1 MQRSYA
7 VMYLLNL
14 RADSVD
20 VEALVV
26 AVGSQKEA
34 NSPKLQEE
42 VAVSWKL
49 DHQVLETNNL
59 GGWTWQT

>member
-42 VAVSWKL
+42 VAVS
-49 DHQVLETNNL
+49 
-59 GGWTWQT
+59 